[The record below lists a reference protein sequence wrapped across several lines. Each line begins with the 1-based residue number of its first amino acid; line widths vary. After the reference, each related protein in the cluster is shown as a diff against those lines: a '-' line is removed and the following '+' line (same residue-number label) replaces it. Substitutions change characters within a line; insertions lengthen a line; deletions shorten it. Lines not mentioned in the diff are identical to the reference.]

1 MALLDA
7 ADITVSFGALRAV
20 DQLSISVAEGRM
32 VGLIGPNG
40 AGKTTFI
47 DAITGFTPSR
57 GRLAFDG
64 HDLSGAAP
72 HRRVHAGLAR
82 TWQSVELFD
91 DLTVAENLDAVA
103 HRQSALGFLHD
114 LVRPSR
120 AHDSG
125 PVARALEAVGGSRL
139 ADRTPREL
147 SHGQRTLVGV
157 ARALATS
164 PRLLCL
170 DEPAAGLD
178 TRESEALG
186 GRLRGIV
193 DEGISVLLIDH
204 DMGLVLN
211 WCDEIYVIEF
221 GSLIAHGPP
230 SVIRTDERVIGAYLG
245 RAAEASEAR
254 DAVEAALVSGR

>member
-7 ADITVSFGALRAV
+7 TDITVSFGALVAV
-20 DQLSISVAEGRM
+20 NNLSISVGEGRM
-32 VGLIGPNG
+32 AGLIGPNG

-57 GRLAFDG
+57 GRLMFDG
-64 HDLSGAAP
+64 NDLSAAAP

-103 HRQSALGFLHD
+103 HRQGALSFLHD

-120 AHDSG
+120 AHDSR
-125 PVARALEAVGGSRL
+125 PVERALEAVGASQL
-139 ADRTPREL
+139 AHRRPGEL

-164 PRLLCL
+164 PRLVCL

-186 GRLRGIV
+186 VRLRRIV
-193 DEGISVLLIDH
+193 DDGISVLLIDH

-221 GSLIAHGPP
+221 GSVIAHGPP
-230 SVIRTDERVIGAYLG
+230 SAIRTDDRVISAYLG
-245 RAAEASEAR
+245 SSAEASEAR
-254 DAVEAALVSGR
+254 DAVDAVLVAER

>member
-7 ADITVSFGALRAV
+7 TDITVSFGALVAV
-20 DQLSISVAEGRM
+20 DNLSISVGEGRM

-64 HDLSGAAP
+64 HDLSRATP

-103 HRQSALGFLHD
+103 HSQSPFGFLRD
-114 LVRPSR
+114 LVRPGR
-120 AHDSG
+120 AHDRA
-125 PVARALEAVGGSRL
+125 PVERALEAVGGRQL
-139 ADRTPREL
+139 ADRQPREL

-178 TRESEALG
+178 TGESAALG
-186 GRLRGIV
+186 GRLRQIV
-193 DEGISVLLIDH
+193 DDGTSVLLIDH

-221 GSLIAHGPP
+221 GSLLAHDTP
-230 SVIRTDERVIGAYLG
+230 SAIRADERVIAAYLG
-245 RAAEASEAR
+245 SAAGASEAR
-254 DAVEAALVSGR
+254 EAVDAALVGQ

>member
-7 ADITVSFGALRAV
+7 TDITVSFGALVAV
-20 DQLSISVAEGRM
+20 NNLSISVGEGRM

-57 GRLAFDG
+57 GRLMFDG
-64 HDLSGAAP
+64 SDLSDSAP

-103 HRQSALGFLHD
+103 HRQSSLSFLRD
-114 LVRPSR
+114 LVRPGR
-120 AHDSG
+120 AHDTK
-125 PVARALEAVGGSRL
+125 PVERALEAVGASLL

-164 PRLLCL
+164 PRLVCL

-186 GRLRGIV
+186 RRLRHIV
-193 DEGISVLLIDH
+193 DDGISVLLIDH

-221 GSLIAHGPP
+221 GSLIAHGSP
-230 SVIRTDERVIGAYLG
+230 SAIRADDRVIAAYLG
-245 RAAEASEAR
+245 SAAEASEAR
-254 DAVEAALVSGR
+254 AAVDAALVAER